1 MKVWIVSTDKAQS
14 EINIL
19 FPIICYNFMSSF
31 ISDTYQLALIYFS
44 SILEEDTREKLL
56 SQGFPCWWRKSHLKH
71 KTTYS
76 IWRAKPWIWKTL
88 EFCGMFDTGLARVT
102 QAFVDHCIF
111 GCFLMRK
118 ISSKSRSEWSG
129 SLEVYALKYNKPTQN
144 TGLLSFSS
152 MLHPQHLP

>member
-1 MKVWIVSTDKAQS
+1 
-14 EINIL
+14 
-19 FPIICYNFMSSF
+19 
-31 ISDTYQLALIYFS
+31 
-44 SILEEDTREKLL
+44 
-56 SQGFPCWWRKSHLKH
+56 
-71 KTTYS
+71 
-76 IWRAKPWIWKTL
+76 
-88 EFCGMFDTGLARVT
+88 MFDTGLACVT

-144 TGLLSFSS
+144 PGLLSFSS